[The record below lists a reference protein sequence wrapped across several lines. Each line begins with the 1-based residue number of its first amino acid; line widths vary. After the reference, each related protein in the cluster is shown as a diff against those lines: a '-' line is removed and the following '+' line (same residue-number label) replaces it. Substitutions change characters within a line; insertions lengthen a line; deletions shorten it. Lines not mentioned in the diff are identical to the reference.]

1 MWERRGS
8 RCYEDCCCPGAAEV
22 GFATGQVQL
31 GLLLTAA
38 TGRSA
43 TASWHERWVCCAGTS
58 ATGALHFNFIYF
70 FLFVNCCVSCVR
82 AVVVPSWSSRADRRS
97 CTVVD
102 WPECG
107 FHLGA
112 HIPCAHGTQQGQPC
126 DESQA
131 LTQDT
136 IPSTRQCQGTPLPA
150 CRVLLL
156 VRHSLSRYT
165 FSLLSRG
172 ALHFRYTDQSVS
184 SAVRVCSSCRYGCV
198 VRWSQ
203 GACGWVPSSRVG
215 GLLVAGTSATG
226 AAKLLVGLLL
236 VLKALVVDPTI
247 SQGDSEVADSTD
259 GLGSAGLALAWT

>member
-1 MWERRGS
+1 M
-8 RCYEDCCCPGAAEV
+8 
-22 GFATGQVQL
+22 
-31 GLLLTAA
+31 
-38 TGRSA
+38 
-43 TASWHERWVCCAGTS
+43 
-58 ATGALHFNFIYF
+58 
-70 FLFVNCCVSCVR
+70 SCVR

-203 GACGWVPSSRVG
+203 GACGWVPSSSVG

-236 VLKALVVDPTI
+236 VVKALVVDPTI